1 VSGGTTPS
9 HERPLLVAQCQDVG
23 GQRRISFVLCLPH
36 LPPSGVVVHGSHS
49 PCYARWL
56 GEEVA
61 DLTLTKSQG
70 LWELARGCEMR
81 QHELFGSRVQAGLA
95 TTNLSRRNV
104 AEFSKVRKVKGFV
117 HIDGS

>member
-1 VSGGTTPS
+1 MSGGTTPS

-49 PCYARWL
+49 PNYSWCV

-61 DLTLTKSQG
+61 GQTLANSQG
-70 LWELARGCEMR
+70 LWEQARMR
-81 QHELFGSRVQAGLA
+81 DAA
-95 TTNLSRRNV
+95 TR
-104 AEFSKVRKVKGFV
+104 ACW
-117 HIDGS
+117 I